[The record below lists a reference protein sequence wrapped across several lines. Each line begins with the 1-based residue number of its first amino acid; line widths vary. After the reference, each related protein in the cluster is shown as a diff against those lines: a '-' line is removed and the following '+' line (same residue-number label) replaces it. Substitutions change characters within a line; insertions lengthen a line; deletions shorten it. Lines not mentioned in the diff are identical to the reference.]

1 MIELD
6 LIEFADLVKP
16 KQIVDEIT
24 SQIPDLPIPVPL
36 EDIAAA
42 VGINK
47 IEYTTLDGFEGALLA
62 DKEKTKGAILINS
75 NSRHHRQRFS
85 LGHELG
91 HYMLPRHGHKMQ
103 CGIDDLI
110 TKESKN
116 LSSKQKIE
124 LEANQFSAEI
134 LMPQKHFRSY
144 KGYNNSPSMDCLIA
158 QANDFDVSF
167 EAGAQRYCRLHDEP
181 VAVVFSLNN
190 IVRYSCKSTEFPF
203 WITPGK
209 NDPVPSGSSIRKASN
224 SPENSTYSG
233 SALSSTWIGDDKY
246 FLTPEDI
253 IEEVYVMQN
262 GYVATMLYFEDELEE
277 KEC

>member
-6 LIEFADLVKP
+6 LIEFADLVRP

-24 SQIPDLPIPVPL
+24 SQIPDLPIPIPL

-47 IEYTTLDGFEGALLA
+47 IDYTTLDGFEGALLA
-62 DKEKTKGAILINS
+62 DKAKTKGAILINS

-103 CGIDDLI
+103 CGIEDLI
-110 TKESKN
+110 TKESKT
-116 LSSKQKIE
+116 LSNKQKIE
-124 LEANQFSAEI
+124 FEANQFSAEI

-144 KGYNNSPSMDCLIA
+144 KGYNSSPSIDCLIA

-167 EAGAQRYCRLHDEP
+167 EAGAQRYCKLHDEP
-181 VAVVFSLNN
+181 VAIVFSLNN

-209 NDPVPSGSSIRKASN
+209 NDPVPPGSPTRKASN
-224 SPENSTYSG
+224 NSENSTYSD

-262 GYVATMLYFEDELEE
+262 GYVATMLYFDGELEE
-277 KEC
+277 KE